1 MPGRALVTV
10 TITKFLLD
18 LVFYVGGAAA
28 VALAVWVAISPLVV
42 GADQAGD
49 TAIPVAVGEGMPR
62 PVVVLDVD
70 RNAAPEI
77 RRAVLVDARGELRLQ
92 TTDWF
97 LQFLPNLGLL
107 IALGVAL
114 YIVFTLRRML
124 TSVIAGEPFTEANV
138 RRMRAMGV
146 LLLVIGV
153 VGPGLEYLLVRA
165 LLVRVPVSG
174 IVVSAPLD
182 AQTSVILTGL
192 LLLVLVAVFARGVEL
207 ERDRSL
213 TV

>member
-18 LVFYVGGAAA
+18 LIFYLGGAAA

-42 GADQAGD
+42 GAGQAGD

-70 RNAAPEI
+70 RNAAPQI
-77 RRAVLVDARGELRLQ
+77 HRAVLVDARGELRVQ

-174 IVVSAPLD
+174 IVLSAPLD
-182 AQTSVILTGL
+182 SQTSVILTGL
-192 LLLVLVAVFARGVEL
+192 LLLVLSAVFARGVEL